1 MSASQLPE
9 ALSLSHSQVRH
20 IMGKLVAMGR
30 VQRVGV
36 SVGTHYLL
44 G

>member
-9 ALSLSHSQVRH
+9 TPSLSQSQVGR

-30 VQRVGV
+30 VQRVSA
-36 SVGTHYLL
+36 SVETRYLL
-44 G
+44 S